1 MLKLGPPLKRYFAA
15 NMSNALVQITDVS
28 VTINNI
34 DILKNINLTIQTG
47 EQWAI
52 IGRSGSGKT
61 TLAQALTGR
70 SYHSGTVLFHLPNH
84 THANRILLI
93 EQQHHFKNRSNTSDF
108 YYQQRYNA
116 SDSADTITVQEV
128 LQPLLDSNPATNWIE
143 QLHLTHVLTEPL
155 IQLSN
160 GENKRLQLARALFL
174 DPALLVMDNPFIGL
188 DVEGRQR
195 LHYILDTIVASGI
208 SIILITPPQELPEC
222 ITHVAV
228 LENGQLVSAGKKSAT
243 QLQTASVAPALPV
256 NIIQQLKATG
266 ERNDFTT
273 AVKMVNVNIQY
284 GERTIL
290 QNINWEVKKG
300 ECWSISGPN
309 GAGKSTLLSL
319 VTADNPQAYANE
331 LYLFD
336 QRRGSGESIWDIKRR
351 IGFVSPELHLYFD
364 RGTSCF
370 DVIASGLF
378 DTIGLFRQIS
388 TIQQEQVQN
397 WIELLQ
403 LQTLQRRPL
412 FQLSLGQQRMVLLAR
427 ALVKNPPLLILDEP
441 TQGLDEEQI
450 SYFKTLVNQLCETF
464 TTTLLY
470 VTHYSKD
477 LPACITNAALLE
489 NGRMIIKRLR

>member
-1 MLKLGPPLKRYFAA
+1 MSKAA
-15 NMSNALVQITDVS
+15 LAQLIDVS
-28 VTINNI
+28 VTFNNI
-34 DILKNINLTIQTG
+34 DILKNINLTIQPG

-52 IGRSGSGKT
+52 VGKSGSGKT

-70 SYHSGTVLFHLPNH
+70 AFHSGTVSFHLPNH

-116 SDSADTITVQEV
+116 SDSEDTITVQEV
-128 LQPLLDSNPATNWIE
+128 LQPFMDSNPAANWIE
-143 QLHLTHVLTEPL
+143 QLHLTHVLQEPL

-174 DPALLVMDNPFIGL
+174 DPALLIMDNPFIGL
-188 DVEGRQR
+188 DVEGRQS
-195 LHYILDTIVASGI
+195 LHRILDTIVASGI
-208 SIILITPPQELPEC
+208 SIILITPPQELPDC

-228 LENGQLVSAGKKSAT
+228 LENGQLVSAGKKSAAR
-243 QLQTASVAPALPV
+243 LQPAAVAPALPA
-256 NIIQQLKATG
+256 NLIQKLKAVG
-266 ERNDFTT
+266 ESNDFTT
-273 AVKMVNVNIQY
+273 AVKMVNVSIKY

-290 QNINWEVKKG
+290 HNINWEVKKG

-388 TIQQEQVQN
+388 TAQQEQVQN
-397 WIELLQ
+397 WIRLLQ
-403 LQTLQRRPL
+403 LQALQHRPL

-464 TTTLLY
+464 NTTLLY

-477 LPACITNAALLE
+477 LPECVTHAVLLD
-489 NGRMIIKRLR
+489 NGNMTIKTAVSFKP

>member
-1 MLKLGPPLKRYFAA
+1 
-15 NMSNALVQITDVS
+15 MSTALAQLTDVS
-28 VTINNI
+28 VTANGV
-34 DILKNINLTIQTG
+34 DILKNINLTIQPG

-52 IGRSGSGKT
+52 VGRSGSGKT
-61 TLAQALTGR
+61 TLAQALAGR
-70 SYHSGTVLFHLPNH
+70 IFHSGAVSFHLPNH

-108 YYQQRYNA
+108 YYQQRYNS
-116 SDSADTITVQEV
+116 SDSEDTMTVQEA
-128 LQPLLDSNPATNWIE
+128 LQPFMDSQPSTNWIE
-143 QLHLTHVLTEPL
+143 QLHLTHVLSEPL

-160 GENKRLQLARALFL
+160 GENKRLQLAKALFL
-174 DPALLVMDNPFIGL
+174 DPALLIMDNPFIGL
-188 DVEGRQR
+188 DVEGRQS
-195 LHYILDTIVASGI
+195 LHRILDTIVASGI
-208 SIILITPPQELPEC
+208 SIILITPPQELPNC

-243 QLQTASVAPALPV
+243 QLQAAAVGPALPAE
-256 NIIQQLKATG
+256 IIQKLKAAG
-266 ERNDFTT
+266 ESNHFTT
-273 AVKMVNVNIQY
+273 AVKMKNVTIRY

-364 RGTSCF
+364 RGTSSF

-378 DTIGLFRQIS
+378 DTIGLFKQIS

-397 WIELLQ
+397 WIQLLQ
-403 LQTLQRRPL
+403 LQSLQRRPL

-464 TTTLLY
+464 NTTLLY

-477 LPACITNAALLE
+477 LPACITHAAMLN
-489 NGRMIIKRLR
+489 NGTMVTTEAVQ

>member
-1 MLKLGPPLKRYFAA
+1 MSAA
-15 NMSNALVQITDVS
+15 LAQLTDVS
-28 VTINNI
+28 VSFNGIE
-34 DILKNINLTIQTG
+34 ILKNIHLSIQAG

-52 IGRSGSGKT
+52 IGKSGSGKT
-61 TLAQALTGR
+61 TLAQALAGR
-70 SYHSGTVLFHLPNH
+70 LFHTGTVAFHLPEH
-84 THANRILLI
+84 PAHVRDHRILLI

-116 SDSADTITVQEV
+116 SDSEDAITVQEV
-128 LQPLLDSNPATNWIE
+128 LQPLINATPGKNWVE
-143 QLHLTHVLTEPL
+143 QLHLTHVLEEPL

-160 GENKRLQLARALFL
+160 GENKRLQLAKALFL
-174 DPALLVMDNPFIGL
+174 DPAVLIMDNPFVGL
-188 DVEGRQR
+188 DVEGRQT
-195 LHYILDTIVASGI
+195 LHRIIDFIAASGI
-208 SIILITPPQELPEC
+208 TIVLNTPPQDLPEC

-228 LENGQLVSAGKKSAT
+228 LENGQLVKAGKKQEAQMQSAGST
-243 QLQTASVAPALPV
+243 PALPAE
-256 NIIQQLKATG
+256 IINKLKSTG
-266 ERNDFTT
+266 GNNHFGT
-273 AVKMVNVNIQY
+273 AVKMVNVTIQY
-284 GERTIL
+284 GDKVIL
-290 QNINWEVKKG
+290 NNINWEVKKG

-336 QRRGSGESIWDIKRR
+336 KRRGSGESIWDIKRR

-378 DTIGLFRQIS
+378 DTIGLFKIIS
-388 TIQQEQVQN
+388 TAQQEQVKA

-403 LQTLQRRPL
+403 LQKVQYRPL

-441 TQGLDEEQI
+441 CQGLDEEQTG
-450 SYFKTLVNQLCETF
+450 YFKQLIDQLCKTF
-464 TTTLLY
+464 NTTLLY
-470 VTHYSKD
+470 VSHYSKD
-477 LPACITNAALLE
+477 LPSCITRAVE
-489 NGRMIIKRLR
+489 IRNGNLAIKEHLR

>member
-1 MLKLGPPLKRYFAA
+1 MSAA
-15 NMSNALVQITDVS
+15 LAQLTDVS
-28 VTINNI
+28 VTFNNI
-34 DILKNINLTIQTG
+34 DILKNIHLTIQPG

-52 IGRSGSGKT
+52 VGKSGSGKT

-70 SYHSGTVLFHLPNH
+70 VFHSGTVTFHLPDHNH
-84 THANRILLI
+84 TDRIMLI

-116 SDSADTITVQEV
+116 SDSEDTVTVQEV
-128 LQPLLDSNPATNWIE
+128 LQPMMEAAPGKNWVE
-143 QLHLTHVLTEPL
+143 QLHLTHVLDEPL

-160 GENKRLQLARALFL
+160 GENKRLQLAKALFL
-174 DPALLVMDNPFIGL
+174 DPAVLVMDNPFVGL
-188 DVEGRQR
+188 DVEGRQT
-195 LHYILDTIVASGI
+195 LHRIIDTIVASGI
-208 SIILITPPQELPEC
+208 AIILITPPQELPEC

-228 LENGQLVSAGKKSAT
+228 LENGRLVKAGKKEDAQIAKT
-243 QLQTASVAPALPV
+243 GEAPALPAEV
-256 NIIQQLKATG
+256 IKKLQSSGDNNHFA
-266 ERNDFTT
+266 T
-273 AVKMVNVNIQY
+273 AVKMVNVTIQY
-284 GERTIL
+284 GEKLIL
-290 QNINWEVKKG
+290 NNINWEVKKG

-336 QRRGSGESIWDIKRR
+336 KRRGSGESIWDIKRR

-378 DTIGLFRQIS
+378 DTIGLFKILS
-388 TIQQEQVQN
+388 TQQKEQVKW

-403 LQTLQRRPL
+403 LQAVQQRPL

-441 TQGLDEEQI
+441 CQGLDEEQTG
-450 SYFKTLVNQLCETF
+450 YFKQLIDELCRTF
-464 TTTLLY
+464 NTTLLY
-470 VTHYSKD
+470 VSHYSKD
-477 LPACITNAALLE
+477 LPGCINHSAVIK
-489 NGRMIIKRLR
+489 NGSLVINDTQ

>member
-1 MLKLGPPLKRYFAA
+1 MSAA
-15 NMSNALVQITDVS
+15 LAQLTDVS
-28 VTINNI
+28 VSFNNI
-34 DILKNINLTIQTG
+34 DILKNIHLTIQPG

-52 IGRSGSGKT
+52 VGKSGSGKT
-61 TLAQALTGR
+61 TLAHALSGR
-70 SYHSGTVLFHLPNH
+70 VFHSGTVAWHLPH
-84 THANRILLI
+84 HPAHARDHRILLI

-116 SDSADTITVQEV
+116 SDSEDTITVQEV
-128 LQPLLDSNPATNWIE
+128 LQPLINAAPGKNWVE
-143 QLHLTHVLTEPL
+143 QLHLAHVLQEPL

-160 GENKRLQLARALFL
+160 GENKRLQLAKALFL
-174 DPALLVMDNPFIGL
+174 DPAVLIMDNPFTGL
-188 DVEGRQR
+188 DVEGRQTLHR
-195 LHYILDTIVASGI
+195 LIDSIVASGI
-208 SIILITPPQELPEC
+208 TIVLITPPQELPGC

-228 LENGQLVSAGKKSAT
+228 LENGRLVKAGKKQELPIQSAG
-243 QLQTASVAPALPV
+243 SNPALPAGA
-256 NIIQQLKATG
+256 ISKLKAAA
-266 ERNDFTT
+266 ENNHFIT
-273 AVKMVNVNIQY
+273 AVKMVNVTIQY
-284 GERTIL
+284 GEKIIL
-290 QNINWEVKKG
+290 NKINWEVKKG

-336 QRRGSGESIWDIKRR
+336 NRRGSGESIWDIKRR

-378 DTIGLFRQIS
+378 DTIGLFKIIS
-388 TIQQEQVQN
+388 TAQQEQVKA

-403 LQTLQRRPL
+403 LQQVQQRPL

-441 TQGLDEEQI
+441 CQGLDEEQI
-450 SYFKTLVNQLCETF
+450 AYFKQLIDQLCATF
-464 TTTLLY
+464 NTTLLY
-470 VTHYSKD
+470 VSHYSKD
-477 LPACITNAALLE
+477 LPACITHAGVLNNGVLE
-489 NGRMIIKRLR
+489 TDEIIS

>member
-1 MLKLGPPLKRYFAA
+1 
-15 NMSNALVQITDVS
+15 MSTALAQLTDVS
-28 VTINNI
+28 VTFNGI
-34 DILKNINLTIQTG
+34 DILKNVNLTIQPG

-52 IGRSGSGKT
+52 IGKSGSGKT
-61 TLAQALTGR
+61 TLAHALTGKVF
-70 SYHSGTVLFHLPNH
+70 HSGTVSFHLPNH

-108 YYQQRYNA
+108 YYQQRYNS
-116 SDSADTITVQEV
+116 SDSEDTITVQEE
-128 LQPLLDSNPATNWIE
+128 LQPFMSSASAANWID
-143 QLHLTHVLTEPL
+143 QLHLTHLLPEPM

-160 GENKRLQLARALFL
+160 GENKRLQLAKALFL
-174 DPALLVMDNPFIGL
+174 DPAVLIMDNPFVGL
-188 DVEGRQR
+188 DVEGRKS
-195 LHYILDTIVASGI
+195 LHRILDTIVASGI
-208 SIILITPPQELPEC
+208 SIILITPPQDLPDC

-228 LENGQLVSAGKKSAT
+228 LENGKLVSAGKRSAT
-243 QLQTASVAPALPV
+243 QLQAAAAAPSLPTEL
-256 NIIQQLKATG
+256 IQQLKASG
-266 ERNDFTT
+266 ETNHFTT
-273 AVKMVNVNIQY
+273 AVKMVNVTIRY
-284 GERTIL
+284 GDRTIL
-290 QNINWEVKKG
+290 HNINWEVKKG

-388 TIQQEQVQN
+388 TTQQQQVQA
-397 WIELLQ
+397 WIQLLQ
-403 LQTLQRRPL
+403 LQTLQHRPL

-441 TQGLDEEQI
+441 TQGLDDEQI
-450 SYFKTLVNQLCETF
+450 GYFKMLINQLCTSF
-464 TTTLLY
+464 NTTLLY
-470 VTHYSKD
+470 VSHYSKD
-477 LPACITNAALLE
+477 LPACIKHAAAIN
-489 NGRMIIKRLR
+489 NGVLVASSE